1 VQGKGPEDKL
11 MANTKSPLN
20 WEREG
25 GDWPNRQASLFVNV
39 AGLDWH
45 VQEFGEGPS
54 ALLIHGTG
62 ASTHS
67 WSWLAPHLSGRFR
80 LILID
85 LPSHAFTSAVPS
97 SRMTL
102 PEMSSAVGSLL
113 KALGASPI
121 LGIGHSAGA
130 AILLRMTLDNH
141 FTPQSIVSINGALM
155 PFPGMARHI
164 FPAMA
169 KMLFLNP
176 LTPRFFA
183 WRAAQTGS
191 VEKLIES
198 TGSQIPADSIAFYR
212 RLLSSADH
220 VAGALSMMANWDLA
234 PLMRDLPNLKP
245 ALVQIVGSNDWAVP
259 ADQAFQIAQRFSRPQ
274 PLVLRGLGHLAHE
287 EDPARVAAC
296 LLDAVGI
303 AEPASA

>member
-1 VQGKGPEDKL
+1 
-11 MANTKSPLN
+11 MANAKSPLN

-25 GDWPNRQASLFVNV
+25 GDWPNRQASRFVNA

-67 WSWLAPHLSGRFR
+67 WSWLAPHLSSQYR

-85 LPSHAFTSAVPS
+85 LPSHAFTSSAPS

-102 PEMSSAVGSLL
+102 TGISSAVGAML
-113 KALGASPI
+113 KTLGASPV
-121 LGIGHSAGA
+121 LGFGHSAGA
-130 AILLRMTLDNH
+130 AILLRMALDNH
-141 FTPQSIVSINGALM
+141 FAPQSIVSINGALM
-155 PFPGMARHI
+155 PFRGLGGHI
-164 FPAMA
+164 FPTMA

-176 LTPRFFA
+176 LAPRFFV
-183 WRAAQTGS
+183 WRAAQPGAI
-191 VEKLIES
+191 EKLIES
-198 TGSQIPADSIAFYR
+198 TGSQIPAASIAFYR

-220 VAGALSMMANWDLA
+220 VAGALSMMANWDLV
-234 PLMRDLPNLKP
+234 PLMRDLPKLKP
-245 ALVQIVGSNDWAVP
+245 ALVQIVGSNDRAVP